1 VGGVRCPAVAKAESV
16 PTEAK
21 ELVDLVISYAK
32 QETLDPLKRLGKSV
46 AFGVVGAV
54 LVGTG
59 SLFLAISALRALQS
73 ETDTFDDNL
82 TWAPYLIVAVL
93 LMVLA
98 AVSWA
103 ALGPGKDGKESS
115 K

>member
-1 VGGVRCPAVAKAESV
+1 M

-21 ELVDLVISYAK
+21 ELVDLVVGYAK

-59 SLFLAISALRALQS
+59 SLFLALSALRALQS
-73 ETDTFDDNL
+73 ETDTFEDNL
-82 TWAPYLIVAVL
+82 SWAPYFIVAVL
-93 LMVLA
+93 VVILA
-98 AVSWA
+98 AVSWV
-103 ALGPGKDGKESS
+103 ALGPGSKDGKESS

>member
-1 VGGVRCPAVAKAESV
+1 VAKAESV

-21 ELVDLVISYAK
+21 ELVDLVVGYAK
-32 QETLDPLKRLGKSV
+32 QETLDPLKRLGKNV

-59 SLFLAISALRALQS
+59 TLFLALSALRALQT
-73 ETDTFDDNL
+73 EIDTFDGNL
-82 TWAPYLIVAVL
+82 SWAPYGIVAAL
-93 LMVLA
+93 LLIMA
-98 AVSWA
+98 IVSWS
-103 ALGPGKDGKESS
+103 ALGPSGEDGKGSA

>member
-1 VGGVRCPAVAKAESV
+1 MAKAESV

-21 ELVDLVISYAK
+21 ELVDLVVGYAK

-46 AFGVVGAV
+46 AFGVAGAV

-59 SLFLAISALRALQS
+59 VLFLSLSALRALQT
-73 ETDTFDDNL
+73 EADTFEDNL
-82 TWAPYLIVAVL
+82 SWAPYLIVAFL
-93 LMVLA
+93 LVVVA
-98 AVSWA
+98 GVSWA
-103 ALGPGKDGKESS
+103 ALGPGGQDGKESS

>member
-1 VGGVRCPAVAKAESV
+1 MAKAESV

-21 ELVDLVISYAK
+21 ELVDLVVGYAK
-32 QETLDPLKRLGKSV
+32 QETLVPLKRLGKSV

-59 SLFLAISALRALQS
+59 TLFLALSALRALQS
-73 ETDTFDDNL
+73 ETDTFEDNL
-82 TWAPYLIVAVL
+82 SWAPYLIVAVL
-93 LMVLA
+93 VAVA
-98 AVSWA
+98 AGVSWA
-103 ALGPGKDGKESS
+103 ALGPGGKDGKESS

>member
-1 VGGVRCPAVAKAESV
+1 VAKAESV

-21 ELVDLVISYAK
+21 ELVDLVVGYAK

-59 SLFLAISALRALQS
+59 TLFLALSALRALQS
-73 ETDTFDDNL
+73 ETDTFEGDFS
-82 TWAPYLIVAVL
+82 WAPHLIVAVL
-93 LMVLA
+93 LVVMTG
-98 AVSWA
+98 VSWA
-103 ALGPGKDGKESS
+103 VLGPGGKDGKESS

>member
-1 VGGVRCPAVAKAESV
+1 MAKAESV
-16 PTEAK
+16 PSEAK
-21 ELVDLVISYAK
+21 ELVDLVVSYAK
-32 QETLDPLKRLGKSV
+32 QETIDPLKRLGKNV

-59 SLFLAISALRALQS
+59 TLFLSLSALRALQT

-93 LMVLA
+93 LVVMA

-103 ALGPGKDGKESS
+103 ALGPGSGDDGKGGA

>member
-1 VGGVRCPAVAKAESV
+1 VAKAESV

-21 ELVDLVISYAK
+21 ELVDLVVGYAK
-32 QETLDPLKRLGKSV
+32 QETLVPLKRLGKSV

-59 SLFLAISALRALQS
+59 ALFLALSALRALQS
-73 ETDTFDDNL
+73 ETDTFEDNL
-82 TWAPYLIVAVL
+82 SWAPYLIVAVL
-93 LMVLA
+93 VVVA
-98 AVSWA
+98 AGVSWA
-103 ALGPGKDGKESS
+103 ALGPGGKDGKESS

>member
-1 VGGVRCPAVAKAESV
+1 MAKAESV

-21 ELVDLVISYAK
+21 ELVDLVVGYAK
-32 QETLDPLKRLGKSV
+32 QETLDPLKRLGKNV

-59 SLFLAISALRALQS
+59 TLFLALSALRALQT
-73 ETDTFDDNL
+73 EVDTFDGNL
-82 TWAPYLIVAVL
+82 SWAPYGIVAVI
-93 LMVLA
+93 VLIMA
-98 AVSWA
+98 IVSWS
-103 ALGPGKDGKESS
+103 ALGPGGDDGKGGA

>member
-1 VGGVRCPAVAKAESV
+1 MAKAESV

-21 ELVDLVISYAK
+21 ELVDLVVGYAK
-32 QETLDPLKRLGKSV
+32 QETLDPLKGLGKNV

-59 SLFLAISALRALQS
+59 TLFLALSTLRALQT
-73 ETDTFDDNL
+73 EIDTFDDNL
-82 TWAPYLIVAVL
+82 TWAPYGIVAGL
-93 LMVLA
+93 LLIMA
-98 AVSWA
+98 IVSWF
-103 ALGPGKDGKESS
+103 ALGPSGEDGKGDA

>member
-1 VGGVRCPAVAKAESV
+1 VAKAESV
-16 PTEAK
+16 PSEAK
-21 ELVDLVISYAK
+21 ELVDLVVGYAK
-32 QETLDPLKRLGKSV
+32 QETLDPIKGLGKNV

-54 LVGTG
+54 LVGMGT
-59 SLFLAISALRALQS
+59 LFLSLSALRALQT

-93 LMVLA
+93 LLVMA
-98 AVSWA
+98 GVSWA
-103 ALGPGKDGKESS
+103 SLGPGRGNDGDDGKGGA

>member
-1 VGGVRCPAVAKAESV
+1 VAKADSV

-21 ELVDLVISYAK
+21 ELVDLVVGYAK
-32 QETLDPLKRLGKSV
+32 QETIDPLKRLGKSV

-59 SLFLAISALRALQS
+59 TLFLALSALRAMQT
-73 ETDTFDDNL
+73 ETDTFEDNL
-82 TWAPYLIVAVL
+82 SWAPYFMVFVL
-93 LMVLA
+93 LVVA
-98 AVSWA
+98 AVVSWVT
-103 ALGPGKDGKESS
+103 LGPGGKDGKESS

>member
-1 VGGVRCPAVAKAESV
+1 MAKAESV

-21 ELVDLVISYAK
+21 ELVDLVVGYAK
-32 QETLDPLKRLGKSV
+32 QETLDPLKRLGKNV

-59 SLFLAISALRALQS
+59 TLFLALSALRALQT
-73 ETDTFDDNL
+73 EIDTFDGNL
-82 TWAPYLIVAVL
+82 SWAPYGIVAAL
-93 LMVLA
+93 LLIMA
-98 AVSWA
+98 IVSWS
-103 ALGPGKDGKESS
+103 ALGPSGEDGKGSA